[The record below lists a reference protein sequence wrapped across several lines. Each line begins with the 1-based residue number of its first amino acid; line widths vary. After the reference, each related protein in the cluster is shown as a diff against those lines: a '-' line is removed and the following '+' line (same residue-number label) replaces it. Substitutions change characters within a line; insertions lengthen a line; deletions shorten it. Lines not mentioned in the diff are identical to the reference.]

1 MEVCM
6 SVATLV
12 RELLKMFLI
21 SMRLQVWTSCAPDA
35 DRASKISEARP
46 IFRACKFCLVKKINS
61 FDLQISSQVDKRIK
75 KLQ

>member
-1 MEVCM
+1 M

-46 IFRACKFCLVKKINS
+46 DFSGVQILPCKK
-61 FDLQISSQVDKRIK
+61 DKLI
-75 KLQ
+75 